1 MENQNRRL
9 LIITEGPN
17 QGQSYALQEMI
28 CTLGRTADNTIVI
41 DSPRISRHHTQI
53 RLLPEGA
60 IVEDMGSTN
69 GTWLNNRR
77 LTSPQRL
84 MPGDIIGLAD
94 YIAFRFE
101 VEEEM
106 RTEKLTS
113 AIPGTPTQV
122 MDDVYSIPAPPP
134 PMDYQEPYRQ
144 YTESETPP
152 FIPAQPAQP
161 AALQPVVAPRA
172 KRSQW
177 MYIVVAILLILICI
191 CAAVAV
197 YLWFAPVEFW
207 QKVFELF
214 NIPVP

>member
-1 MENQNRRL
+1 MENQIRRL
-9 LIITEGPN
+9 LIVTEGPN
-17 QGQSYALQEMI
+17 QGQSYVLQEMI
-28 CTLGRTADNTIVI
+28 CTLGRTADNTVVI

-60 IVEDMGSTN
+60 IVEDTGSTN

-84 MPGDIIGLAD
+84 TPGDIIGLAD
-94 YIAFRFE
+94 YISFRFE
-101 VEEEM
+101 VEEGM
-106 RTEKLTS
+106 RTERLVP
-113 AIPGTPTQV
+113 AMPGTPTQA
-122 MDDVYSIPAPPP
+122 MSDVYNVPAPPP
-134 PMDYQEPYRQ
+134 PSYEEPYRP
-144 YTESETPP
+144 YAETATPS
-152 FIPAQPAQP
+152 FTPAQSAPPPVSQP
-161 AALQPVVAPRA
+161 ASAPGA

-177 MYIVVAILLILICI
+177 VYIVVAILLVLICI

-214 NIPVP
+214 NIPIP

>member
-1 MENQNRRL
+1 MDNQIRRV
-9 LIITEGPN
+9 LIVTEGPN

-28 CTLGRTADNTIVI
+28 CTLGRTADNTVVI

-94 YIAFRFE
+94 YVTFRFE
-101 VEEEM
+101 VEEEVW
-106 RTEKLTS
+106 TEKL
-113 AIPGTPTQV
+113 IPAMPGAPTQV
-122 MDDVYSIPAPPP
+122 MDDVYSTPVPPP
-134 PMDYQEPYRQ
+134 PRGYQEPYRQ
-144 YTESETPP
+144 YAEPETPP
-152 FIPAQPAQP
+152 FVPAQSAPP
-161 AALQPVVAPRA
+161 AALQPIVAPRA
-172 KRSQW
+172 KRPQW
-177 MYIVVAILLILICI
+177 VYIVVAILLVLICI

-207 QKVFELF
+207 EKVFELF
-214 NIPVP
+214 NIPIP